1 MKFNHLKFHKTNCLK
16 SQIVYYLIYTNNIFN
31 HNMKNNLSMNSHLIG
46 IDSNAK
52 KTRISVNQESEVS
65 GVQVVDDR
73 SLGKVSHVSHILQE
87 F

>member
-1 MKFNHLKFHKTNCLK
+1 MDFN
-16 SQIVYYLIYTNNIFN
+16 I
-31 HNMKNNLSMNSHLIG
+31 SMTSHLIG
-46 IDSNAK
+46 IDSNAE